1 MCFNNFAYAEVYPIF
16 SYLANSLIL
25 CLYIY
30 IYMYTYLC
38 SPDGNLIEVL
48 EEMATSTFEKTGF
61 FHAGP
66 ELCCHQLNPHEQ

>member
-1 MCFNNFAYAEVYPIF
+1 
-16 SYLANSLIL
+16 
-25 CLYIY
+25 
-30 IYMYTYLC
+30 MYVCMYVC

-48 EEMATSTFEKTGF
+48 EEMAMSSFEKTGF